1 LRPRTIAS
9 NAFLRKNL
17 TRNKAEINLPLN
29 LPGSENHV
37 FPPCGGMRMLDASRF
52 QNAEK
57 YAAYLKT
64 SSGRLRSELVWENL
78 CRFLPRNASKL
89 RALDVGGG
97 TGFTSVRL
105 ARMGYEVVLLDS
117 SEEMLRIAREQA
129 GAGGVA
135 ARISFCHGDAGR
147 LPELF
152 DAGSF
157 DIVVC
162 HNLLE
167 YGENPS
173 AIVRDIANALR
184 KDAVLSVLVRNRA
197 GEVLKDAIKSRD
209 WNLAV
214 ANLTAETVVDSLYS
228 EPVRVFN
235 LAEVRDLLTQASL
248 EVVAEHGVRVF
259 FDYLGLE
266 NLTDEAY
273 PRIFKLESA
282 LGVRPEFAAIA
293 RYIQV
298 IARRSC
304 ASSGEV
310 K

>member
-1 LRPRTIAS
+1 MFRRAVE
-9 NAFLRKNL
+9 F
-17 TRNKAEINLPLN
+17 E
-29 LPGSENHV
+29 
-37 FPPCGGMRMLDASRF
+37 MRMLDASRF
-52 QNAEK
+52 QDADK

-64 SSGRLRSELVWENL
+64 PSGRLRSELAWENL
-78 CRFLPRNASKL
+78 RRFLPRNTSKR

-97 TGFTSVRL
+97 TGFASVQL
-105 ARMGYEVVLLDS
+105 ARMGYEVVLLDG

-129 GAGGVA
+129 GAGSVA

-152 DAGSF
+152 DTESF

-173 AIVRDIANALR
+173 AIVRDIAHVLR

-197 GEVLKDAIKSRD
+197 GDVLKNAIKSRD
-209 WNLAV
+209 WKLAV
-214 ANLTAETVVDSLYS
+214 ANLTAETVVDSLYD
-228 EPVRVFN
+228 EPVRVFG
-235 LAEVRDLLTQASL
+235 LAEVRDLLARAKL
-248 EVVAEHGVRVF
+248 ELVAEHGVRVF
-259 FDYLGLE
+259 FDYLDLE
-266 NLTDEAY
+266 NLADAGY
-273 PRIFKLESA
+273 SHIFELESA

-304 ASSGEV
+304 ASSSEAAGP
-310 K
+310 